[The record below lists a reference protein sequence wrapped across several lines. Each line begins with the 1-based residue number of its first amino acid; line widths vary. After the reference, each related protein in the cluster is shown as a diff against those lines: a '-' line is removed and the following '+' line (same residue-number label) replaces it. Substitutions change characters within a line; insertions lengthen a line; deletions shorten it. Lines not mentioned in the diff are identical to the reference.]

1 MPVIMKSTKSESREP
16 VDFQTTWNIVC
27 NLRCIRDAPVDLWGC
42 DKVVD
47 KSAPRDV
54 FEFQILVAAMLS
66 SQTKDQ
72 CVKKAMD
79 SLLISDLSVE
89 GVLAMSEEE
98 IDEKIKMV
106 GFHATKARNIKA
118 VAQIIKN
125 EYGGS
130 VPANFDH
137 LVTFPGVGPKM
148 ANLVMSCAF
157 GKTSGICVDTHVH
170 RISSLLGW
178 GCVKCKPTCKNPEH
192 TRQVLE
198 SWVPHELWREF
209 TYMLVGLGQMQ
220 QGARESLLTR
230 CLQIEDPIAGLK
242 LLRRIKFNFRNLD
255 STAIAER
262 AGCES
267 EQVLAYLQK
276 LG

>member
-1 MPVIMKSTKSESREP
+1 MPIIMKSTKAESFQP
-16 VDFQTTWNIVC
+16 ADFSSIWRLVC
-27 NLRCIRDAPVDLWGC
+27 DLRRVRDAPVDLWGC
-42 DKVVD
+42 DQVVD

-79 SLLISDLSVE
+79 SLLMSDLSVE
-89 GVLAMSEEE
+89 GILALSEQE

-106 GFHATKARNIKA
+106 GFHSTKARNIKA

-125 EYGGS
+125 EHNGS
-130 VPANFDH
+130 VPQDFDK
-137 LVTFPGVGPKM
+137 LVSFPGVGPKM

-157 GKTSGICVDTHVH
+157 GKSSGICVDTHVH

-178 GCVKCKPTCKNPEH
+178 GCSKCKPACKNPEH
-192 TRQVLE
+192 TRQALE
-198 SWVPHELWREF
+198 SWVPYGMWREF

-230 CLQIEDPIAGLK
+230 CLQIDDPIAGLK
-242 LLRRIKFNFRNLD
+242 FLKRIKFNFRNLD
-255 STAIAER
+255 FATLSER
-262 AGCES
+262 AGCEN
-267 EQVLAYLQK
+267 EQVLGYLEK